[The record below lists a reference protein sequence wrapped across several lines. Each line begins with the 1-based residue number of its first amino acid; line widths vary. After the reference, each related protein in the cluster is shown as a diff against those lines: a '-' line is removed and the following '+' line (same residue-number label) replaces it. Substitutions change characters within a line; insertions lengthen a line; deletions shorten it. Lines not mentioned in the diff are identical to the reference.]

1 MDYIDDRNTYAEEII
16 NISDSII
23 TYDLIKKTR
32 ESKELIES
40 AN

>member
-1 MDYIDDRNTYAEEII
+1 MQYIEERNAYAEEVI